1 MANVNIKFNG
11 KDFLLSCEDG
21 QEDHLEEL
29 ASNLNDKFEKLKND
43 LGNIGENKLLL
54 ITAIK
59 VMDEYFD
66 TKKNVEKKKLELTNL
81 TEKFKELKS
90 LVYDYKGEKEDEATK
105 LNNDI
110 NNLQKELNKINNNYD
125 QLISNTAKEIE
136 EFVERVN
143 LKN

>member
-29 ASNLNDKFEKLKND
+29 ATNLNEKFEKLKND

-66 TKKNVEKKKLELTNL
+66 TKKNVEKKKVELTNL

-90 LVYDYKGEKEDEATK
+90 LVYGYKDEKEDEATK

-110 NNLQKELNKINNNYD
+110 NNLQKELDKINNNYD

>member
-29 ASNLNDKFEKLKND
+29 ATNLNDKFEKLKND

-66 TKKNVEKKKLELTNL
+66 TKKNVEIKKLELTNL

-90 LVYDYKGEKEDEATK
+90 LVYGYKDEKEDEATK

-110 NNLQKELNKINNNYD
+110 NNLQKELDKINNNYD

>member
-29 ASNLNDKFEKLKND
+29 ATNLNDKFEKLKND

-66 TKKNVEKKKLELTNL
+66 TKKNVEKKKAELTNL

-90 LVYDYKGEKEDEATK
+90 LVYGYKDEKEDEATK

-110 NNLQKELNKINNNYD
+110 NNLQKELDKINNNYD